1 MPRRFVADLGHQEN
15 IDQIFLASQKQLRPN
30 RNGNLYLQVD
40 LADRTGSISA
50 RMWNAQEA
58 DYRSFEDGQLV
69 HVEGATQIFQGGLQL
84 IATSICKARPD
95 EVDMADFMTLTP
107 SDIDRL
113 SRRLAEMLR
122 SMRDVPLR
130 NLAGCLLTDDEFM
143 RR

>member
-58 DYRSFEDGQLV
+58 DYRSFEDGDLV
-69 HVEGATQIFQGGLQL
+69 HVEGPRYIPQNT
-84 IATSICKARPD
+84 C
-95 EVDMADFMTLTP
+95 
-107 SDIDRL
+107 
-113 SRRLAEMLR
+113 
-122 SMRDVPLR
+122 
-130 NLAGCLLTDDEFM
+130 
-143 RR
+143 